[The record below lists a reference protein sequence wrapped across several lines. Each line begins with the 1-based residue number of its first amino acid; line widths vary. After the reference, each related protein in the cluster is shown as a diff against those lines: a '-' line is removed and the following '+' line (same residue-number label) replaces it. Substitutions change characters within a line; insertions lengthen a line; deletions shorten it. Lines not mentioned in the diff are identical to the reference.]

1 MSEADSARDLSVA
14 SNVTSQ
20 AVQRFNGH
28 FPPIFLG
35 DGKEDFLHWCR
46 RFEVSVEASADFD
59 NARFAKFL
67 PTCLGGT
74 AFTYWDSLP
83 SDIKK
88 DYKQV
93 KEKIKAVF
101 GKRAYLSTFQ
111 SYVNARTRL
120 PGEALQ
126 VFAAEISH
134 LVDEAFPTYEA
145 NAKNGE
151 KFRRFVAGIEPYLQ
165 LRIHEQ
171 GLDTLDTALTLALQI
186 EQAHQASKVLLP
198 SQPQQCTSSAAGIFP
213 GYTLNVLPQTVPTS
227 PCSTMSTVLPAVH
240 SATSGDFMKLQ
251 RTLESLTE
259 RVDNLQLEFSRQRYA
274 GRHTSSPDR
283 ERHSLTPDDSRGR
296 TSERHRYDRH
306 SYTDCD
312 SFYERSR
319 PSYRDTSG
327 DKDYYKTRRHE
338 GYRDQSPRMSSEHG
352 QRFRARDSLDH
363 APCVDRGRGDR
374 SSDSYSKWRSH
385 RSPSPGHVRFQSP
398 SRVHQPQGN
407 YQ

>member
-1 MSEADSARDLSVA
+1 MSEADSARDLPG
-14 SNVTSQ
+14 TSSSHV
-20 AVQRFNGH
+20 VQRFNGH

-46 RFEVSVEASADFD
+46 RFEVTVEATADFD
-59 NARFAKFL
+59 NVKLAKFL

-74 AFTYWDSLP
+74 AFSYWDSLP
-83 SDIKK
+83 NDIKK

-93 KEKIKAVF
+93 KDKMKEVF
-101 GKRAYLSTFQ
+101 GKRVYLSTFQ

-171 GLDTLDTALTLALQI
+171 GVETLDAALTLALQI

-198 SQPQQCTSSAAGIFP
+198 SHSQQWTSSTAGTFA
-213 GYTLNVLPQTVPTS
+213 GCSTTS
-227 PCSTMSTVLPAVH
+227 PVLPAVH
-240 SATSGDFMKLQ
+240 SATSGDFAKLQ

-259 RVDNLQLEFSRQRYA
+259 RVDQLQLEVNRQRFA
-274 GRHTSSPDR
+274 NRHTSADR
-283 ERHSLTPDDSRGR
+283 HRRSLTPEDSRGR
-296 TSERHRYDRH
+296 TSERRRYDRH

-312 SFYERSR
+312 SFYEYSR

-327 DKDYYKTRRHE
+327 ERDCYEPRRQE
-338 GYRDQSPRMSSEHG
+338 GYHDQSPRRLQGRGRHITV
-352 QRFRARDSLDH
+352 QDSLDRSSR
-363 APCVDRGRGDR
+363 PDSGRGNR
-374 SSDSYSKWRSH
+374 SSDSSPKRPIH
-385 RSPSPGHVRFQSP
+385 RSPSPGHVRFQSTSHVP
-398 SRVHQPQGN
+398 QRQGN
-407 YQ
+407 Y

>member
-1 MSEADSARDLSVA
+1 MSEADSARDLSGA

-28 FPPIFLG
+28 FPPLFLG

-46 RFEVSVEASADFD
+46 RFEVTVEASADFD

-151 KFRRFVAGIEPYLQ
+151 KFR
-165 LRIHEQ
+165 
-171 GLDTLDTALTLALQI
+171 
-186 EQAHQASKVLLP
+186 
-198 SQPQQCTSSAAGIFP
+198 
-213 GYTLNVLPQTVPTS
+213 
-227 PCSTMSTVLPAVH
+227 
-240 SATSGDFMKLQ
+240 
-251 RTLESLTE
+251 
-259 RVDNLQLEFSRQRYA
+259 
-274 GRHTSSPDR
+274 
-283 ERHSLTPDDSRGR
+283 
-296 TSERHRYDRH
+296 
-306 SYTDCD
+306 
-312 SFYERSR
+312 
-319 PSYRDTSG
+319 
-327 DKDYYKTRRHE
+327 
-338 GYRDQSPRMSSEHG
+338 
-352 QRFRARDSLDH
+352 
-363 APCVDRGRGDR
+363 
-374 SSDSYSKWRSH
+374 
-385 RSPSPGHVRFQSP
+385 
-398 SRVHQPQGN
+398 
-407 YQ
+407 

>member
-1 MSEADSARDLSVA
+1 MSEADSARDLSGA

-28 FPPIFLG
+28 FPPLFLG

-46 RFEVSVEASADFD
+46 RFEVTVEASADFD
-59 NARFAKFL
+59 NARLAKFL

-213 GYTLNVLPQTVPTS
+213 
-227 PCSTMSTVLPAVH
+227 
-240 SATSGDFMKLQ
+240 
-251 RTLESLTE
+251 E
-259 RVDNLQLEFSRQRYA
+259 
-274 GRHTSSPDR
+274 
-283 ERHSLTPDDSRGR
+283 
-296 TSERHRYDRH
+296 
-306 SYTDCD
+306 
-312 SFYERSR
+312 
-319 PSYRDTSG
+319 
-327 DKDYYKTRRHE
+327 
-338 GYRDQSPRMSSEHG
+338 
-352 QRFRARDSLDH
+352 
-363 APCVDRGRGDR
+363 
-374 SSDSYSKWRSH
+374 
-385 RSPSPGHVRFQSP
+385 
-398 SRVHQPQGN
+398 
-407 YQ
+407 

>member
-1 MSEADSARDLSVA
+1 M
-14 SNVTSQ
+14 
-20 AVQRFNGH
+20 
-28 FPPIFLG
+28 
-35 DGKEDFLHWCR
+35 
-46 RFEVSVEASADFD
+46 EASAYFD
-59 NARFAKFL
+59 NGRLAKFL

-88 DYKQV
+88 DYKQL
-93 KEKIKAVF
+93 KEKINAVF

-171 GLDTLDTALTLALQI
+171 GLDTLETALTLALQI
-186 EQAHQASKVLLP
+186 EQPHQASKVLLP
-198 SQPQQCTSSAAGIFP
+198 SHPQQCTSSAAGVFP

-259 RVDNLQLEFSRQRYA
+259 RVDKLS
-274 GRHTSSPDR
+274 TW
-283 ERHSLTPDDSRGR
+283 
-296 TSERHRYDRH
+296 
-306 SYTDCD
+306 
-312 SFYERSR
+312 
-319 PSYRDTSG
+319 
-327 DKDYYKTRRHE
+327 
-338 GYRDQSPRMSSEHG
+338 
-352 QRFRARDSLDH
+352 
-363 APCVDRGRGDR
+363 V
-374 SSDSYSKWRSH
+374 
-385 RSPSPGHVRFQSP
+385 
-398 SRVHQPQGN
+398 
-407 YQ
+407 

>member
-1 MSEADSARDLSVA
+1 MSEADSARDLPGA
-14 SNVTSQ
+14 SSSH

-46 RFEVSVEASADFD
+46 RFEVTVEASADFD
-59 NARFAKFL
+59 NARLAKFL

-74 AFTYWDSLP
+74 AFNYWDSLP

-93 KEKIKAVF
+93 KEKMKAVF
-101 GKRAYLSTFQ
+101 GKRVYLSTFQ

-171 GLDTLDTALTLALQI
+171 GVDTLDAALALALQI

-198 SQPQQCTSSAAGIFP
+198 SHPQQWTTLAAGVFP
-213 GYTLNVLPQTVPTS
+213 GSTLNVLPQTVPTS
-227 PCSTMSTVLPAVH
+227 PCSTMSTALPAVH

-259 RVDNLQLEFSRQRYA
+259 RVDQLQLEVNRQRYA

-283 ERHSLTPDDSRGR
+283 QRRSLTPDDSRGR
-296 TSERHRYDRH
+296 TSERRRYDGH

-312 SFYERSR
+312 SFHERSR

-327 DKDYYKTRRHE
+327 DRDYYKARRYE
-338 GYRDQSPRMSSEHG
+338 GYRDQSPRMSPEWG
-352 QRFRARDSLDH
+352 QRLTARDSLDR
-363 APCVDRGRGDR
+363 ASGSDNGRGDR
-374 SSDSYSKWRSH
+374 SSDGYVKRRSH
-385 RSPSPGHVRFQSP
+385 RSPSPAHVRFQSP
-398 SRVHQPQGN
+398 SRVHQRQGN